1 MKKMRTLFVYGLCIF
16 AALGL
21 AACSSVNLSYDSYDL
36 DEYIEVGD
44 YKGLETAGYTI
55 SVTEEEVDAQIQ
67 SELQAAATTEKL
79 ADASEIAAGDTVNID
94 YVGKID
100 GKKFDGGSAEG
111 YELTIGSGAFIDG
124 FETGLIGKKVGEK
137 TTLAL
142 TFPADYQQE
151 DLQGKDVEFT
161 VTINSATRE
170 TLPEYGLDYV
180 QNTTD
185 YDTIEAYEEAV
196 KERLYANK
204 ESEAVTTQQTELWSK
219 ALDNTEVK
227 KYPEKELEYYIQFN
241 SDQMDE
247 MAKAYGMSR
256 EDLLASYNFGD
267 EEEFSAV
274 NEDSSKLR
282 VKQEML
288 IEYIADKEGLEYTK
302 KEKNKLIKEFEAT
315 GYDDESIEQQTG
327 RDMDDYVRIELLY
340 QKVLDFLLENAN
352 ITEATAAEAE
362 AE

>member
-1 MKKMRTLFVYGLCIF
+1 MKDDKGDCFMKKRLLIAAFYVF
-16 AALGL
+16 AMVGL
-21 AACSSVNLSYDSYDL
+21 AACSSADLSYDSYDL
-36 DEYIEVGD
+36 DEYLKVGD

-55 SVTEEEVDAQIQ
+55 SVTEEEIDAQIQ
-67 SELQAAATTEKL
+67 SELQAAATTEN
-79 ADASEIAAGDTVNID
+79 IA
-94 YVGKID
+94 GKT
-100 GKKFDGGSAEG
+100 FDGGSAEG
-111 YELTIGSGAFIDG
+111 YDLTIGSGAFIDG
-124 FETGLIGKKVGEK
+124 FETGLIGKKVGGK

-142 TFPADYQQE
+142 TFPADYQQA
-151 DLQGKDVEFT
+151 DLQGKAVEFT

-170 TLPEYGLDYV
+170 TVPAYDLDYV

-185 YDTIEAYEEAV
+185 YDTIEAYEAAV
-196 KERLYANK
+196 KEKLSANK
-204 ESEAVTTQQTELWSK
+204 ESEAITTQQTDLWSK

-227 KYPEKELEYYIQFN
+227 KYPEKELDYYIQFN

-247 MAKAYGMSR
+247 MAKSYGMSR

-267 EEEFSAV
+267 EKEFAAV

-288 IEYIADKEGLEYTK
+288 IEYIAAKEGLDYTK
-302 KEKNKLIKEFEAT
+302 KETKELIEQFEAT
-315 GYDDESIEQQTG
+315 GYDDKSIKQQTG

-340 QKVLDFLLENAN
+340 QKVLDFLLENAE
-352 ITEATAAEAE
+352 ITEAPAAEAE

>member
-1 MKKMRTLFVYGLCIF
+1 MKKKLFVSGLCIF
-16 AALGL
+16 AMLGL
-21 AACSSVNLSYDSYDL
+21 AACSSTNLSYDSYDL
-36 DEYIEVGD
+36 DEYLNVGD

-55 SVTEEEVDAQIQ
+55 SVTEEEIDAQIQ

-79 ADASEIAAGDTVNID
+79 ADDAEIAEGDTVNID

-111 YELTIGSGAFIDG
+111 YDLTIGSGAFIDG

-137 TTLAL
+137 TKLSL
-142 TFPADYQQE
+142 TFPADYQQA

-170 TLPEYGLDYV
+170 TLPAYDLDYV

-185 YDTIEAYEEAV
+185 YDTIEDYEAAV
-196 KERLYANK
+196 KEKLAANK
-204 ESEAVTTQQTELWSK
+204 ESEAITTQQTDLWSK

-227 KYPEKELEYYIQFN
+227 KYPEKELDYYIQFN

-247 MAKAYGMSR
+247 MAKSYGMSR
-256 EDLLASYNFGD
+256 EELLASYNFGD
-267 EEEFSAV
+267 EKEFAAV

-288 IEYIADKEGLEYTK
+288 IEYIADKEGLDYTQ
-302 KEKNKLIKEFEAT
+302 KEKKKLIKEFEAS
-315 GYDDESIEQQTG
+315 GYDDKSIKQQTG

-340 QKVLDFLLENAN
+340 QKVLDFLLENAE
-352 ITEATAAEAE
+352 ITEASASEAE